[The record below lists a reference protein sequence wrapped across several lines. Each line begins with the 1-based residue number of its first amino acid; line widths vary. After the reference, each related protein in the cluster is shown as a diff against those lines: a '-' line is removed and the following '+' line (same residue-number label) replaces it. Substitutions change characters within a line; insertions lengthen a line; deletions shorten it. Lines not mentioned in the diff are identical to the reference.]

1 MSVVVYVDIAKQNNK
16 NILKTI
22 ELDSI
27 IINYLLQQTKKNKEK
42 NNNN

>member
-16 NILKTI
+16 NIFKTI

-42 NNNN
+42 NNDN